1 MFSGSG
7 GANAYVASVKY
18 RGADLNK
25 PGSFGTWIGY
35 RNADTGFDMLS
46 MSDCDAPE
54 AMKYN
59 FDPSKA
65 NNLSNIKGFEYGVEY
80 TVFPNAALL
89 YNMAITKRKQII
101 QMPKTSWLPCSTIF
115 RIAHSARFTFIGM

>member
-18 RGADLNK
+18 RGADLSK
-25 PGSFGTWIGY
+25 PGSFGAWIGY

-46 MSDCDAPE
+46 MTDADAPE

-65 NNLSNIKGFEYGVEY
+65 NNLSNIKGFEYGIEY
-80 TVFPNAALL
+80 TVFPNAAMTLQ
-89 YNMAITKRKQII
+89 YGDQKKKTDNATAKNFMATMQYH
-101 QMPKTSWLPCSTIF
+101 F
-115 RIAHSARFTFIGM
+115 